1 MKRFAS
7 LLLAILISASA
18 MCLSLSADNPV
29 IQTCFTP
36 DPAPVV
42 FGDTLYFY
50 CGEDSS
56 IDTGFY
62 NMTDWRCFSTNDMA
76 NWTDHG
82 ILMYAESFEWAQPG
96 TAWAA
101 QCIERNGKYYL
112 YTTVTNDG
120 GRCIGVAVSD
130 SPTGPFVDALGKP
143 LCGPDWSYIDPTV
156 MIDDDGQ
163 AWLMF
168 GNPTCYYVKLKEDM
182 ITLDGEIQK
191 FDMNPTTFGPT
202 SGDRTSAY
210 GEGPWIYKR
219 NNLYY
224 LVYAAFY
231 GSDGSESMA
240 YSTGPSVT
248 GPWTYRGQ
256 IMKTH
261 NCFTTHGGVIDYKGH
276 SYFFYHKVGLPSG
289 GTFKRSA
296 CIEEFTYNSDGTI
309 PELFPSDNGVAQLQS
324 FNPYNLTEAETI
336 NHCDRVRVE
345 SIDERLVCSISGGG
359 YIKVAG
365 VNFAGGATSFEGTFA
380 GKAKGT
386 FEIRLDA
393 VDGEKVGEIAFDGGE
408 KDVFGI
414 HACDISGAA
423 GVHDLYFVY
432 NSNIGPK
439 LSFDSW
445 QFTGDAEGAAADT
458 YIAPPTVSSSGKF
471 EPVVLACAIGAIVIV
486 GAFISVMKRKSEE

>member
-7 LLLAILISASA
+7 LLLALLISASA
-18 MCLSLSADNPV
+18 MCLSLSADNPI

-42 FGDTLYFY
+42 FGDTLYVY

-62 NMTDWRCFSTNDMA
+62 NMTDWRCFSTTDMA

-82 ILMYAESFEWAQPG
+82 IMMYSESFEWAQPG

-163 AWLMF
+163 AYLYF
-168 GNPTCYYVKLKEDM
+168 GNPTSYYCKLNEDM
-182 ITLDGEIQK
+182 ISLASPIAEHKMTAEAFGKHPE
-191 FDMNPTTFGPT
+191 NPASTTYT
-202 SGDRTSAY
+202 
-210 GEGPWIYKR
+210 EGPWLYKR
-219 NNLYY
+219 NGIYY
-224 LVYAAFY
+224 LVYASLGIPEGISYSTSDSPIGPWKYRGEIMNPY
-231 GSDGSESMA
+231 GS
-240 YSTGPSVT
+240 
-248 GPWTYRGQ
+248 
-256 IMKTH
+256 
-261 NCFTTHGGVIDYKGH
+261 TTIHPGIIDYKGH
-276 SYFFYHKVGLPSG
+276 SYFFYHGVLLPNG
-289 GTFKRSA
+289 GWQMRSTA
-296 CIEEFTYNSDGTI
+296 VSEFTYNADGTI
-309 PELFPSDNGVAQLQS
+309 PEQFHSEKGVAQIQS

-336 NHCDRVRVE
+336 NRCDKVRVE
-345 SIDERLVCSISGGG
+345 SVDGRLVCNISGSG

-365 VNFAGGATSFEGTFA
+365 VNFAGGATLFEGTFA

-458 YIAPPTVSSSGKF
+458 YIAPPTASSSGKF
-471 EPVVLACAIGAIVIV
+471 EPVVLVCATGAIVIV